1 MTTSY
6 PHRVVDGPYEITIL
20 HLQRPTGA
28 VLRRPF
34 QWVVVDTR
42 DQRNRTGRATSGM
55 WAINEAR
62 RALVELREQVGE
74 AEAA

>member
-6 PHRVVDGPYEITIL
+6 PHRVVDGPYETTIL

-34 QWVVVDTR
+34 QWVVSDTR
-42 DQRNRTGRATSGM
+42 DRRNRTGRSSSGM
-55 WAINEAR
+55 WAAHEAR
-62 RALVELREQVGE
+62 KALQELREQVGE